1 MVLAV
6 GQEMQLYSSPNLKDW
21 TYESSFG
28 EGQGAHAGVWECPD
42 LIELPVKGT
51 ELKKWVLIC
60 NINPG
65 GPFGGSATQYFVC
78 AGVSRMAFSE
88 YPVRASSFCSAVFLA
103 IQLRRVRRAE

>member
-1 MVLAV
+1 MDHGTRRRAGDATLFFS
-6 GQEMQLYSSPNLKDW
+6 QFEDW

-60 NINPG
+60 NINP
-65 GPFGGSATQYFVC
+65 V
-78 AGVSRMAFSE
+78 
-88 YPVRASSFCSAVFLA
+88 VRLA
-103 IQLRRVRRAE
+103 APLPNIS